1 MLIFLRLHLLTT
13 KTPADKIK
21 EEHMPSIQLQG
32 KIILKGTIEAKTG
45 LHIGGNS
52 GELDIGGID
61 NPIIRNA
68 FNRQPYIPGS
78 SLRGKIRGLLDRH
91 YEKDL
96 NKPVGRDVRVHECKT
111 PAEYNIC
118 PVCQVF
124 GVAPIQQLRGKTMP
138 TRLIVRDAFLT
149 PESLASLDKA
159 DTDTDFT
166 EIKTEVAIDR
176 ITSAATPRQ
185 QERVPAGAI
194 FGPVQ
199 IVHSLY
205 TLHGSDHDNQLQDEL
220 AYFDTVLKGMELLED
235 DYLGGSG
242 SRGSGQIEFQNL
254 TMTFKSRECY
264 EKPDVT
270 PITIAEDTDI
280 KDLRQSDYIQKVLAT
295 IHTE

>member
-1 MLIFLRLHLLTT
+1 
-13 KTPADKIK
+13 
-21 EEHMPSIQLQG
+21 MPSIQLQG
-32 KIILKGTIEAKTG
+32 KIFLKGTINAITG

-78 SLRGKIRGLLDRH
+78 SLRGKMRGLLDRH
-91 YEKDL
+91 FNKLL
-96 NKPVGRDVRVHECKT
+96 NKSVGRDVRVHECDNPKD
-111 PAEYNIC
+111 YNVC

-124 GVAPIQQLRGKTMP
+124 GVAPIRQLRGKTLP
-138 TRLIVRDAFLT
+138 TRVIVRDTFLT
-149 PESLASLDKA
+149 PESLAALDRA

-185 QERVPAGAI
+185 QERVPAGAT
-194 FGPVQ
+194 FGPFQ

-205 TLHGSDHDNQLQDEL
+205 TQNENDKSNHLQGEL
-220 AYFDTVLKGMELLED
+220 QFFDTLLTGIELLED

-242 SRGSGQIEFQNL
+242 SRGSGQIAFENL
-254 TMTFKSRECY
+254 TMTFKSRRCY
-264 EKPDVT
+264 
-270 PITIAEDTDI
+270 EDTDI
-280 KDLRQSDYIQKVLAT
+280 APIAIAENVDIKTLRQSDYTAKILAA
-295 IHTE
+295 ISAG

>member
-1 MLIFLRLHLLTT
+1 M
-13 KTPADKIK
+13 A
-21 EEHMPSIQLQG
+21 SIQLHG
-32 KIILKGTIEAKTG
+32 KIFLQGTIKALTG

-91 YEKDL
+91 FENPLEKR
-96 NKPVGRDVRVHECKT
+96 VGRDVRVHECET
-111 PAEYNIC
+111 PVNYKEC
-118 PVCQVF
+118 PVCQIF
-124 GVAPIQQLRGKTMP
+124 GVAPIRQLRGKTMP

-199 IVHSLY
+199 IVQSLY
-205 TLHGSDHDNQLQDEL
+205 TLHGSGHDNQLQDEL

-242 SRGSGQIEFQNL
+242 SRGSGQIAFENL
-254 TMTFKSRECY
+254 KMTFKSRECY

-270 PITIAEDTDI
+270 PITIAENTDI
-280 KDLRQSDYIQKVLAT
+280 KDLRRSDYIQKVLAA
-295 IHTE
+295 IGAE

>member
-1 MLIFLRLHLLTT
+1 
-13 KTPADKIK
+13 
-21 EEHMPSIQLQG
+21 MPSIQLHG
-32 KIILKGTIEAKTG
+32 KIFLQGTINALTG

-78 SLRGKIRGLLDRH
+78 SLRGKMRGLLDRH

-96 NKPVGRDVRVHECKT
+96 NKSVGRDVRVHECDKSN
-111 PAEYNIC
+111 EYNDC
-118 PVCQVF
+118 RVCQVF
-124 GVAPIQQLRGKTMP
+124 GVAPIRQLRGKTMP
-138 TRLIVRDAFLT
+138 TRLIVRDTFLT
-149 PESLASLDKA
+149 PESLASLDRA

-199 IVHSLY
+199 IIHSLY
-205 TLHGSDHDNQLQDEL
+205 TRHGSDHDNQFQDEL

-264 EKPDVT
+264 EKADKD
-270 PITIAEDTDI
+270 PIPIALPGDTDI
-280 KDLRQSDYIQKVLAT
+280 KAVRQSDYIDHIRNA
-295 IHTE
+295 ISNE

>member
-1 MLIFLRLHLLTT
+1 
-13 KTPADKIK
+13 
-21 EEHMPSIQLQG
+21 MPSIQLQG
-32 KIILKGTIEAKTG
+32 KIFLKGTINAITG

-61 NPIIRNA
+61 NPVIRNV

-78 SLRGKIRGLLDRH
+78 SLRGKMRGLLDRH
-91 YEKDL
+91 F
-96 NKPVGRDVRVHECKT
+96 NKPLEKRVGRDVRVHECQI
-111 PAEYNIC
+111 PADYNEC

-124 GVAPIQQLRGKTMP
+124 GVAPAGNLRGITMP
-138 TRLIVRDAFLT
+138 TRIIVRDTFLS
-149 PESLASLDKA
+149 PESLAALDRA

-185 QERVPAGAI
+185 QERVPAGAT
-194 FGPVQ
+194 FGPFQ

-205 TLHGSDHDNQLQDEL
+205 IQNENDKSHQLQDEL
-220 AYFDTVLKGMELLED
+220 QFFDTVLTAIELLED

-242 SRGSGQIEFQNL
+242 SRGSGQIAFENL

-264 EKPDVT
+264 EKSDIA
-270 PITIAEDTDI
+270 PIIIVENADI
-280 KDLRQSDYIQKVLAT
+280 KTLRQSDYTAKILELVS
-295 IHTE
+295 TE

>member
-1 MLIFLRLHLLTT
+1 M
-13 KTPADKIK
+13 A
-21 EEHMPSIQLQG
+21 SIQLHG
-32 KIILKGTIEAKTG
+32 KIFLQGSINALTG

-78 SLRGKIRGLLDRH
+78 SMRGKIRGLLDRH
-91 YEKDL
+91 FENPLEKR
-96 NKPVGRDVRVHECKT
+96 VGRDVRVHECET
-111 PAEYNIC
+111 SVDYNEC
-118 PVCQVF
+118 PVCQIF
-124 GVAPIQQLRGKTMP
+124 GVAPIRQLRGKTMP
-138 TRLIVRDAFLT
+138 TRLIVRDTFLT
-149 PESLASLDKA
+149 PESLASLDRA

-205 TLHGSDHDNQLQDEL
+205 TRHGSDHDNQLQDEL

-242 SRGSGQIEFQNL
+242 SRGSGQIAFDNL

-270 PITIAEDTDI
+270 PITIAENADI
-280 KDLRQSDYIQKVLAT
+280 KDLRQSNYIEKILAA
-295 IHTE
+295 IRAE

>member
-1 MLIFLRLHLLTT
+1 MLIIELT
-13 KTPADKIK
+13 
-21 EEHMPSIQLQG
+21 EENEEELMPSIKLQG
-32 KIILKGTIEAKTG
+32 RIILKGTIEAKTG

-78 SLRGKIRGLLDRH
+78 SLRGKMRGLLDRH
-91 YEKDL
+91 FEKDL

-111 PAEYNIC
+111 IEEYKKC

-138 TRLIVRDAFLT
+138 TRVIIRDTFLT
-149 PESLASLDKA
+149 DESLAALDRA

-194 FGPVQ
+194 FGPVS

-205 TLHGSDHDNQLQDEL
+205 TQHGTKNANKLEDEIN
-220 AYFDTVLKGMELLED
+220 YFDTVLKGMELLED

-242 SRGSGQIEFQNL
+242 SRGSGQIAFEKL
-254 TMTFKSRECY
+254 TITFKSRDCY
-264 EKPDVT
+264 EDPNVTLT
-270 PITIAEDTDI
+270 PIGDENTDI
-280 KDLRQSDYIQKVLAT
+280 ATLRKLDYKTT
-295 IHTE
+295 ILKAINGE